1 MEMSEFL
8 AHIRKNILSIILFY
22 KSFEEK
28 QRQPFNFIS
37 RADIINKMHHP
48 YLKEEN
54 KLWKKALKRV
64 AGLDEAG
71 RGPLAGP
78 VMAAAVMVNAEKIG
92 KCQNDFLQILKE
104 INDSKKLSPRKRE
117 KLYNLIVK
125 CPAIEWG
132 TGKVSEKVI
141 DKINILQ
148 ASKLAMEKAVNKIL
162 KKQKKLDFLIIDG
175 NFKIN
180 SPFPQKPII
189 KADEKVFSCMAS
201 SIIAKVSRDRIM
213 VKLHKKYPHY
223 GFHQHKGYP
232 TKYHCK
238 MLKKYKI
245 CSVHRKSFRPVSQ
258 MA

>member
-1 MEMSEFL
+1 M
-8 AHIRKNILSIILFY
+8 
-22 KSFEEK
+22 
-28 QRQPFNFIS
+28 
-37 RADIINKMHHP
+37 
-48 YLKEEN
+48 
-54 KLWKKALKRV
+54 V
-64 AGLDEAG
+64 GLDEAG

-78 VMAAAVMVNAEKIG
+78 VMAAAVMINPAKIG
-92 KCQNDFLQILKE
+92 KCKDDFLKILKE

-117 KLYNLIVK
+117 KLYNLIIK

-148 ASKLAMEKAVNKIL
+148 ASKLAMEKAISKIL
-162 KKQKKLDFLIIDG
+162 KKQRKLDFLIIDG

-213 VKLHKKYPHY
+213 ARLDRKYPRY
-223 GFHQHKGYP
+223 GFHRHKGYP
-232 TKYHCK
+232 TKYHFA
-238 MLKKYKI
+238 MLKKYRP
-245 CSVHRKSFRPVSQ
+245 CAVHRKSFRPVSQ
-258 MA
+258 MT